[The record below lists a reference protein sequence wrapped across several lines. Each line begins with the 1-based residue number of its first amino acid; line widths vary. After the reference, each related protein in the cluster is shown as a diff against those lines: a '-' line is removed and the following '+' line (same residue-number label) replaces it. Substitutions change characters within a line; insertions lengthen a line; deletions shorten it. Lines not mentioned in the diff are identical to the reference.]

1 METNHFVRLLIRTG
15 ESEVRSHIG
24 FPPPAPAWT
33 HPLCGKGLPASVR
46 MEGTH
51 IYPLEETGFSVE
63 KPKTRTKCLVPLV
76 PTTAAKSKQFSL
88 AEVFVADIHKLYF
101 GVTLAGTFKSASQ
114 LVFLCS
120 CWTKPSQ
127 RHTLSCLLRHF
138 PLQASLA
145 FVSFVLTY
153 CPETFMLFPHAL
165 LAVIQQSKKQMHPF
179 KLSSLPSIV
188 SLHVACVF
196 SNEYWVWYHNDE
208 YHISVRV
215 DEGHQ

>member
-33 HPLCGKGLPASVR
+33 HPLCGKGLPAGVR

-120 CWTKPSQ
+120 C
-127 RHTLSCLLRHF
+127 
-138 PLQASLA
+138 
-145 FVSFVLTY
+145 
-153 CPETFMLFPHAL
+153 
-165 LAVIQQSKKQMHPF
+165 
-179 KLSSLPSIV
+179 
-188 SLHVACVF
+188 
-196 SNEYWVWYHNDE
+196 
-208 YHISVRV
+208 
-215 DEGHQ
+215 